1 MAKIGFFGEY
11 IYLCVDIKGYKVK
24 RKSLIILIAMLAF
37 VISSLTGCRKYEQIS
52 ITSGQIESVQ
62 MDGLKAVDV
71 ILRLEVDNPAGK
83 VVIESAEGTV
93 KHFGKV
99 IGKVTLAP
107 MALLPRRTA
116 EYHVEAH
123 LELASGL
130 KLMEIL
136 SLAAPG
142 KMEEMVVDLSFAGKA
157 GAVVVRRNINDVPLK
172 KLLEKT
178 INEKI

>member
-1 MAKIGFFGEY
+1 M
-11 IYLCVDIKGYKVK
+11 K
-24 RKSLIILIAMLAF
+24 RKSLIILVAMLAF
-37 VISSLTGCRKYEQIS
+37 VLSSLTGCRKYEQIAV
-52 ITSGQIESVQ
+52 TSGNIESVQ

-71 ILRLEVDNPAGK
+71 QLCLEIDNPAGK
-83 VVIESAEGTV
+83 VVLESAEGSV

-107 MALLPRRTA
+107 MTLLPRRTA
-116 EYHVEAH
+116 EYHIKAH

-142 KMEEMVVDLSFAGKA
+142 KIEEMVVDLSFAGKA
-157 GAVVVRRNINDVPLK
+157 GGIVVRRKIEDVPLK

-178 INEKI
+178 INGKI

>member
-1 MAKIGFFGEY
+1 MVSCLGGCSKYKQIKITGGR
-11 IYLCVDIKGYKVK
+11 IDNITMV
-24 RKSLIILIAMLAF
+24 SLRTINLAL
-37 VISSLTGCRKYEQIS
+37 VVGI
-52 ITSGQIESVQ
+52 
-62 MDGLKAVDV
+62 
-71 ILRLEVDNPAGK
+71 DNPAGK
-83 VVIESAEGTV
+83 LDVREADGELF
-93 KHFGKV
+93 HFGKV

-116 EYHVEAH
+116 EYHVKAH

-130 KLMEIL
+130 KLMDIL

-142 KMEEMVVDLSFAGKA
+142 KIEEMIVDLSFTGKA
-157 GAVVVRRNINDVPLK
+157 GGVVIRRNINDVPLK

>member
-1 MAKIGFFGEY
+1 
-11 IYLCVDIKGYKVK
+11 
-24 RKSLIILIAMLAF
+24 MLAF
-37 VISSLTGCRKYEQIS
+37 VLSSLTGCRKYEQIAV
-52 ITSGQIESVQ
+52 ISGNIESVE
-62 MDGLKAVDV
+62 MDGLKAVNV
-71 ILRLEVDNPAGK
+71 VLSLEIDNPAGK
-83 VVIESAEGTV
+83 VILESAEGTV

-107 MALLPRRTA
+107 MALLPRSTA
-116 EYHVEAH
+116 EYHVKAH

-142 KMEEMVVDLSFAGKA
+142 KIEEMVVDLSFAGKA
-157 GAVVVRRNINDVPLK
+157 GGVMIRKNINDVPLK

-178 INEKI
+178 INGKN

>member
-1 MAKIGFFGEY
+1 M
-11 IYLCVDIKGYKVK
+11 DIKEYKVK

-37 VISSLTGCRKYEQIS
+37 VLSSLTGCRKYEQIT
-52 ITSGQIESVQ
+52 IVSGEIESVE
-62 MDGLKAVDV
+62 MDGLKAVNV

-116 EYHVEAH
+116 EYHVKAH

-130 KLMEIL
+130 KLMDIL

-142 KMEEMVVDLSFAGKA
+142 KIEEMIVDLSFTGKA
-157 GAVVVRRNINDVPLK
+157 GGVVIRRNINDVPLK

>member
-1 MAKIGFFGEY
+1 M
-11 IYLCVDIKGYKVK
+11 DIKVYKVK
-24 RKSLIILIAMLAF
+24 RKSLFILTAVLVF
-37 VISSLTGCRKYEQIS
+37 VLSSLTGCRKYERIS
-52 ITSGQIESVQ
+52 ITSGEIESVE
-62 MDGLKAVDV
+62 MDGMKAMNV
-71 ILRLEVDNPAGK
+71 ILRLEIENPAGK
-83 VVIESAEGTV
+83 VIVESAEGVV

-116 EYHVEAH
+116 EYHVNAH

-130 KLMEIL
+130 RLMEIL

-142 KMEEMVVDLSFAGKA
+142 KIEEMVVDLSFVGKA
-157 GAVVVRRNINDVPLK
+157 GGVIVRKKIDDVPLK

-178 INEKI
+178 VNEKI